1 MGNMIFVATSTPTPV
16 ETIQTALQNGFTST
30 AGDIMSTL
38 ALVIPIAIG
47 VWGAFLLIRYA
58 KNAFSAVSNKK

>member
-1 MGNMIFVATSTPTPV
+1 MVNLIFAATSTPTPV
-16 ETIQTALQNGFTST
+16 ETIQQALSNGFTST
-30 AGDIMSTL
+30 SGDIMSTL

-58 KNAFSAVSNKK
+58 KKAFRSVSK